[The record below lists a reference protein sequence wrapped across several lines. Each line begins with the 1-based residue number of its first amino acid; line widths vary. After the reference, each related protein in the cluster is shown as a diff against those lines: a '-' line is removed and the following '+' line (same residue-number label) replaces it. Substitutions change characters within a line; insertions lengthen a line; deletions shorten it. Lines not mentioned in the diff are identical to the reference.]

1 MKDKKQAGRPRP
13 VTPKLAMELAVA
25 EALAGVQAGQSPFGC
40 AIVRAGRVV
49 ANAHNR
55 VWQKCDSTAHAE
67 MKAIRTACHKLKTID
82 LSDCTMYTTCE
93 PCPMCFAAAYWAR
106 IGKVVFGARI
116 KDAKAAG
123 FNELVIPAARMR
135 RFAGDTMTLV
145 PDFMAEECRELFERW
160 KMGGKGRAY

>member
-1 MKDKKQAGRPRP
+1 M
-13 VTPKLAMELAVA
+13 TPKLAMELAIA
-25 EALAGVQAGQSPFGC
+25 EALAGVQDGQSPFGC

-49 ANAHNR
+49 SNAHNT

-67 MKAIRTACHKLKTID
+67 INAIRAACRKLKTID
-82 LSDCTMYTTCE
+82 LSDCAMYTTCE

-123 FNELVIPAARMR
+123 FNELVISAARMR

-145 PDFMAEECRELFERW
+145 PDFMATECRELFEQW
-160 KMGGKGRAY
+160 KRHGKGRAY